1 MNKNIGT
8 VIANKDGIIH
18 SVGLPNIKYG
28 DAVYFPETGT
38 TGLVLN
44 LEIDKIGI
52 VTFNS
57 DINIKPGDLVVGK
70 GSLSVTVDYTKLGT
84 VTDGLGTTL
93 IENNNI
99 KEIKEF
105 PRKTINIERKAPGVI
120 TRKSVNEPLLTGY
133 TVIDALFPIGRG
145 QRELIIGDRQLGKTT
160 IAIDTI
166 INQKIY
172 NENSTLENKMFCV
185 YTAIGQKK
193 SSVLQIQEL
202 FEKTQTNDYTIIVAA
217 TSSDQAASQ
226 YIAPYTATAIAEY
239 FRDEGYNALVV
250 YDDLS
255 KHANAYR
262 QLSLLLRRP
271 PGREAFPG
279 DIFYAHS
286 RLLERACKLNNYYG
300 GGSITALPIIETLSG
315 DLSAYIPTNVISIT
329 DGQIFLQKELF
340 FKGQRPA
347 VDVGNSVSRVGSKAQ
362 PYALKVVTG
371 SLRFELAQ
379 YRELAIFA
387 QFDNALDQV
396 TKSTLKRGAMLTEIL
411 KQGPNAPIA
420 LHKMVLLLQSAN
432 NGLLAKILDLEKST
446 NLTKS
451 VQAFREELF
460 VFVDRANIL
469 SVFQPI
475 FQNTNIFTK
484 NDYVEENSPFNYVLN
499 AFSKNY
505 QLRVLDNKIA
515 NII

>member
-1 MNKNIGT
+1 
-8 VIANKDGIIH
+8 
-18 SVGLPNIKYG
+18 
-28 DAVYFPETGT
+28 
-38 TGLVLN
+38 
-44 LEIDKIGI
+44 
-52 VTFNS
+52 
-57 DINIKPGDLVVGK
+57 
-70 GSLSVTVDYTKLGT
+70 
-84 VTDGLGTTL
+84 
-93 IENNNI
+93 
-99 KEIKEF
+99 
-105 PRKTINIERKAPGVI
+105 
-120 TRKSVNEPLLTGY
+120 
-133 TVIDALFPIGRG
+133 
-145 QRELIIGDRQLGKTT
+145 
-160 IAIDTI
+160 
-166 INQKIY
+166 
-172 NENSTLENKMFCV
+172 MFCV